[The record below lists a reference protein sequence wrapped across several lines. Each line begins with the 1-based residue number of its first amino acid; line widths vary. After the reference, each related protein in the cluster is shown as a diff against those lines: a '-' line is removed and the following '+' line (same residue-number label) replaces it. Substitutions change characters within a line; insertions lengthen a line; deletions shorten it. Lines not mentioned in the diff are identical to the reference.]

1 MYIVHVLAFA
11 SLRGFLHF
19 ISSVMLQFV
28 FFAFHFSTYRPCLSS
43 LWCYFDIIGIVAFF
57 RSIMARSPDKIKSI
71 DGSKETLKLSIYYL
85 LFRPLCCNFNAIQGD
100 EIHAVCKQD
109 QLKVCDHQFK
119 LVFIGVTVVRECV
132 LEDIPFR
139 KYRFAGFA
147 DVVAGQFEPG
157 LLVDVIGV
165 VEEVV
170 FRQVSGKGRRVVFK
184 LKDLSHQLLSCT
196 LWDDYCLQF
205 LKFLDDYEGDGPI
218 IVLLTHGRI
227 KEAQGLQSWAL
238 RPAQVLN
245 PMVKEESFFGKAE
258 AKTIAEIN
266 TISEEIVCVTIGT
279 ITRIV
284 LDNHSWCY
292 TACIQCHKKS
302 NAEMAPF
309 TYACSKYNKEV
320 VLRYRLEVMI
330 NHEDENT
337 KFLLWD
343 RECSELIGQSADAIN
358 KLKIEDGNVD
368 LNASP
373 QALDK
378 LLGYELAFK
387 IKVQPKF
394 KNSPVLKCSA
404 DSSLINVVMDMLA
417 DAETSSK
424 MNIPISDSNHSA
436 QHESQSVSVTVDHDP
451 LLGLP
456 LTPTKR
462 QAFQDC
468 DDEAGTSQISHA
480 QLSFNKLK
488 KHGTIYIKNMD
499 NHQHA
504 NHSDTAQ
511 ARIKKKANIHD
522 SSEDKSS
529 ESTQGYSDLGDQLM
543 QCSHCNANMWYDE
556 RVSKHKRT
564 TNPRFSLCCG
574 SGKVELP
581 LLQNPPKYLCQLLY
595 DHGTSNSKN
604 YQQNIRIYNMMFAFT
619 SAGIKFDKSIN
630 HSRGPPTIRIQ
641 GQPCHRIGNM
651 LPMPGKEPKF
661 AQLYI
666 FDTKNEV
673 RNRINAIRMA
683 RDRLQ
688 DAQVDN
694 IKLKLIA
701 NREKNGRTYNVP
713 TVPEVT
719 TLIVGDFDA
728 NLKRDIIIETQHGQ
742 LQRIH
747 GLHSSYLALQ
757 YFLLFSYGEDGY
769 RSYILHS
776 SPSDGYNADQMS
788 QKNLLNSRRL
798 FQQFVVEGYT
808 MVESEI
814 LSYIRNNQKKLRI
827 DKFCSLQ
834 QSLDDGSTKGLNKE
848 LLQANQRSLRDYPS
862 MPYPEDANCPA
873 YLDNNLILA
882 ELNYNN
888 QELR

>member
-1 MYIVHVLAFA
+1 MDLKENCTYVMHNFKVLKNN
-11 SLRGFLHF
+11 G
-19 ISSVMLQFV
+19 Q
-28 FFAFHFSTYRPCLSS
+28 YR
-43 LWCYFDIIGIVAFF
+43 
-57 RSIMARSPDKIKSI
+57 
-71 DGSKETLKLSIYYL
+71 
-85 LFRPLCCNFNAIQGD
+85 
-100 EIHAVCKQD
+100 
-109 QLKVCDHQFK
+109 VCDHQFK
-119 LVFIGVTVVRECV
+119 LVFIGVTVIRECV

-139 KYRFAGFA
+139 KYMFAGFA

-227 KEAQGLQSWAL
+227 KEAQGSYPPSVNNSFKASKLIINQPSWAL

-266 TISEEIVCVTIGT
+266 TISEEIVCVTVGT

-302 NAEMAPF
+302 DAEMAPF

-330 NHEDENT
+330 NHGDENT

-343 RECSELIGQSADAIN
+343 RECSELIGQSADA
-358 KLKIEDGNVD
+358 DGNVD

-394 KNSPVLKCSA
+394 KNSPVLKCST

-417 DAETSSK
+417 DVETSSK

-436 QHESQSVSVTVDHDP
+436 QHESQSVSVTVDHHP

-480 QLSFNKLK
+480 QLSSNKLK
-488 KHGTIYIKNMD
+488 KHGTI
-499 NHQHA
+499 
-504 NHSDTAQ
+504 
-511 ARIKKKANIHD
+511 
-522 SSEDKSS
+522 
-529 ESTQGYSDLGDQLM
+529 
-543 QCSHCNANMWYDE
+543 
-556 RVSKHKRT
+556 
-564 TNPRFSLCCG
+564 
-574 SGKVELP
+574 
-581 LLQNPPKYLCQLLY
+581 
-595 DHGTSNSKN
+595 
-604 YQQNIRIYNMMFAFT
+604 
-619 SAGIKFDKSIN
+619 
-630 HSRGPPTIRIQ
+630 
-641 GQPCHRIGNM
+641 
-651 LPMPGKEPKF
+651 
-661 AQLYI
+661 
-666 FDTKNEV
+666 
-673 RNRINAIRMA
+673 
-683 RDRLQ
+683 
-688 DAQVDN
+688 
-694 IKLKLIA
+694 
-701 NREKNGRTYNVP
+701 
-713 TVPEVT
+713 
-719 TLIVGDFDA
+719 
-728 NLKRDIIIETQHGQ
+728 
-742 LQRIH
+742 
-747 GLHSSYLALQ
+747 
-757 YFLLFSYGEDGY
+757 
-769 RSYILHS
+769 
-776 SPSDGYNADQMS
+776 
-788 QKNLLNSRRL
+788 
-798 FQQFVVEGYT
+798 
-808 MVESEI
+808 
-814 LSYIRNNQKKLRI
+814 
-827 DKFCSLQ
+827 
-834 QSLDDGSTKGLNKE
+834 
-848 LLQANQRSLRDYPS
+848 
-862 MPYPEDANCPA
+862 
-873 YLDNNLILA
+873 
-882 ELNYNN
+882 
-888 QELR
+888 